1 MAFTLPKFV
10 NNLDLWINPSSPAI
24 AAPNYTN
31 QPCQIY
37 TYSRQPNFWFDSTTG
52 KYAAV
57 IIIRFPDAPAADPQ
71 PGWIFGKDLAA
82 PNDDIMFLSLFR
94 MRMHSGFPNV
104 YKQHYCVR
112 CSRTGAVVFQPR
124 P

>member
-10 NNLDLWINPSSPAI
+10 NNLDMWAVGTSPAT
-24 AAPNYTN
+24 AGPVSTN

-37 TYSRQPNFWFDSTTG
+37 TWSKQSNWWQDSTTG
-52 KYAAV
+52 KWV
-57 IIIRFPDAPAADPQ
+57 PIIIIRFPDAPSVNPV
-71 PGWIFGKDLAA
+71 PGMIFGKDLAA

-94 MRMHSGFPNV
+94 MRMHTGFPNV
-104 YKQHYCVR
+104 YKAHYCVQ
-112 CSRTGAVVFQPR
+112 CTRTGAVVVQPR